1 MKGRDAPEADPALF
15 PSLRQQLHAWS
26 GISLSPREAGAALS
40 ALADLARARGL
51 SASDCLRVLGSA
63 DHSEDRQRL
72 IEQIAIGTTWFM
84 RESAGI
90 GALVEALARELG
102 PGRTVRVWSAGC
114 STGQEPYSLAMSL
127 LEAGLKPQ
135 ILATDIN
142 RQALRTAA
150 AACYDRRLLMALP
163 AKWQRLYTMG
173 AGGAGTELGRIR
185 EEVVSL
191 VSFAHHNLI
200 SQPAPPPP
208 WGSFDA
214 VVCRNVLIYFS
225 RAEATEVLRRLS
237 RACRPSGYVLLSAA
251 ERPLAWMTEAVDEL
265 DRDSDTTLL
274 RSRLV
279 SRSENTGP
287 LRRDRLTTPVA
298 VAVPVAVPVARPRQP
313 PSPSPQQ
320 PHQPASLDKPGID
333 PPLQEALRTMERGD
347 LARAIELVDGLLVH
361 DRLLA
366 PAHLIRGLV
375 LKRQGAG
382 REAVA
387 ALRCA
392 RFLSSDEAWMAPYN
406 LALLLEQQGELEGAE
421 EAYQHTLAIL
431 AAGGR
436 SGLPSAEHPEEE
448 FLQTVAEACRARL
461 RALARRLT

>member
-1 MKGRDAPEADPALF
+1 MKGRPDPHADPALF
-15 PSLRQQLHAWS
+15 PELRQQLHAWS
-26 GISLSPREAGAALS
+26 GISLSPREAGSALS
-40 ALADLARARGL
+40 ALSDLARARGL
-51 SASDCLRVLGSA
+51 TAVDCLRMLGS
-63 DHSEDRQRL
+63 SERIEDRQRL

-84 RESAGI
+84 RESAGV

-102 PGRTVRVWSAGC
+102 PGRAVRVWSAGC

-150 AACYDRRLLMALP
+150 AARYDGRLLMALP
-163 AKWQRLYTMG
+163 AKWQRLYTI
-173 AGGAGTELGRIR
+173 GAGTEHGRIR
-185 EEVVSL
+185 DEVVSL
-191 VSFAHHNLI
+191 VSFVHHNLI
-200 SQPAPPPP
+200 AQAAPPPP
-208 WGSFDA
+208 WSGFDA

-225 RAEATEVLRRLS
+225 RPEATEVLRRLS
-237 RACRPSGYVLLSAA
+237 RACRPGGYILLSAA

-265 DRDSDTTLL
+265 DQESDTALL
-274 RSRLV
+274 RSRPV
-279 SRSENTGP
+279 SRGESTGP
-287 LRRDRLTTPVA
+287 IRREKLTTPVPA
-298 VAVPVAVPVARPRQP
+298 PSPRPPQQTNQTPPAQP
-313 PSPSPQQ
+313 PP
-320 PHQPASLDKPGID
+320 QPAPLDKPVSE
-333 PPLQEALRTMERGD
+333 PLLQEALRTMERGD
-347 LARAIELVDGLLVH
+347 LARALDTVDGLLAR

-375 LKRQGAG
+375 LKRKGAG

-406 LALLLEQQGELEGAE
+406 LALLLEQQGELMGAE

-436 SGLPSAEHPEEE
+436 SGLPSAEHPEEAL
-448 FLQTVAEACRARL
+448 LQTVAEACRARL
-461 RALARRLT
+461 RALARRSL

>member
-1 MKGRDAPEADPALF
+1 MKGRPDPHADPALF
-15 PSLRQQLHAWS
+15 PELKLQLHAWS
-26 GISLSPREAGAALS
+26 GISLSPREASSALS
-40 ALADLARARGL
+40 ALSDLARARGL
-51 SASDCLRVLGSA
+51 SAMDCLRALGSA
-63 DHSEDRQRL
+63 ERIEDRQRL

-102 PGRTVRVWSAGC
+102 PGRPVRVWSAGC
-114 STGQEPYSLAMSL
+114 STGQEPYGLAMSL
-127 LEAGLKPQ
+127 LDAGLKPQ

-150 AACYDRRLLMALP
+150 AARYDGRLLSALP
-163 AKWQRLYTMG
+163 AKWQRLYTIG
-173 AGGAGTELGRIR
+173 VGTEHGRIR

-191 VSFAHHNLI
+191 VTFVQHNLI
-200 SQPAPPPP
+200 SQTSPPPP
-208 WGSFDA
+208 WGAFDA

-225 RAEATEVLRRLS
+225 RPEATEVLRRLS
-237 RACRPSGYVLLSAA
+237 RACRPGGYILLSAA

-274 RSRLV
+274 RSQVV
-279 SRSENTGP
+279 SRNENAGP
-287 LRRDRLTTPVA
+287 LRREKVTTPVP
-298 VAVPVAVPVARPRQP
+298 VTTQVPVTAPRPPAQTLPPQP
-313 PSPSPQQ
+313 LP
-320 PHQPASLDKPGID
+320 PHAAPLDKPESEA
-333 PPLQEALRTMERGD
+333 LLEEALRTTERGD
-347 LARAIELVDGLLVH
+347 LARALALLDGLLAR

-375 LKRQGAG
+375 LKRKGAS

-406 LALLLEQQGELEGAE
+406 LALLLDQQGELEGAE

-436 SGLPSAEHPEEE
+436 SGLPSTKHPEEML
-448 FLQTVAEACRARL
+448 LQTVAEACRARL
-461 RALARRLT
+461 RALARRLL

>member
-1 MKGRDAPEADPALF
+1 MKGRSDPQADPALF
-15 PSLRQQLHAWS
+15 PSLRQQLHSWS
-26 GISLSPREAGAALS
+26 GISLGPREASSALS

-51 SASDCLRVLGSA
+51 SAVDCLRALGSA
-63 DHSEDRQRL
+63 EHLEDRQRL

-90 GALVEALARELG
+90 GALVAALARELG

-150 AACYDRRLLMALP
+150 AARYDRRLFLALP
-163 AKWQRLYTMG
+163 AKWQRLYTT
-173 AGGAGTELGRIR
+173 GAGTELGRIR
-185 EEVVSL
+185 EEVTSL
-191 VSFAHHNLI
+191 VSFVHHNLI
-200 SQPAPPPP
+200 SQAAPPPQ

-214 VVCRNVLIYFS
+214 VVCRNVLIYFT
-225 RAEATEVLRRLS
+225 RAEATEVVRRLS
-237 RACRPSGYVLLSAA
+237 RACRPSGYILLSAA

-265 DRDSDTTLL
+265 DQDSDTTLL

-287 LRRDRLTTPVA
+287 FRRDKLTTPVPA
-298 VAVPVAVPVARPRQP
+298 PVPSARQP
-313 PSPSPQQ
+313 PSQQHHHPPPHPPSLP
-320 PHQPASLDKPGID
+320 PASLDRPGSE
-333 PPLQEALRTMERGD
+333 PLLHEALRTMERGE
-347 LARAIELVDGLLVH
+347 LARALDLVDGLLAR

-421 EAYQHTLAIL
+421 EAYQHTLGIL

-436 SGLPSAEHPEEE
+436 SGLPSTEHPGEALLE
-448 FLQTVAEACRARL
+448 TVAEACRARL
-461 RALARRLT
+461 RALARRLI

>member
-1 MKGRDAPEADPALF
+1 MRGRSDPQADPALF
-15 PSLRQQLHAWS
+15 PSLRLQLHAWS
-26 GISLSPREAGAALS
+26 GISLCPREAGAALA

-51 SASDCLRVLGSA
+51 SAVDCLRALGSA
-63 DHSEDRQRL
+63 EHGEDRQRL

-90 GALVEALARELG
+90 GALVEALAREPG

-127 LEAGLKPQ
+127 IEAGLKPQ

-163 AKWQRLYTMG
+163 AKWQRLYTTG
-173 AGGAGTELGRIR
+173 AGGAGGAGPELGRIR

-191 VSFAHHNLI
+191 ISFAHHNLI

-225 RAEATEVLRRLS
+225 RPEATEVLRRLS
-237 RACRPSGYVLLSAA
+237 RACRPNGYILLSAA

-265 DRDSDTTLL
+265 DQDSDTTLL

-287 LRRDRLTTPVA
+287 FRRDKLTTPVT
-298 VAVPVAVPVARPRQP
+298 VPVPAPRLRQP
-313 PSPSPQQ
+313 PPHPPP

-333 PPLQEALRTMERGD
+333 PLLQEALRTMERGD

-431 AAGGR
+431 ASGGR
-436 SGLPSAEHPEEE
+436 SGLPSAEHPEDEL
-448 FLQTVAEACRARL
+448 LQTVAEACRARL